1 MYKWIKITTDFFND
15 EKIQLIEALP
25 NGDTLI
31 VIWVKLLCL
40 AGKRCDGGA
49 FTINGKS
56 LTAENL
62 ATILRRP
69 IEDIKEAVNIFID
82 YGMIEWERNIS
93 DPIKIKNWNKHQSM
107 EEVTREKN
115 RQRQA
120 AYRQRRNVT
129 CNVTNNTAESCRAVI
144 SYLNIKLGGADYDP
158 EQEETVKLINDRMKE
173 GYTVADMQKVIDNK
187 CADWLGTEWAKYLR
201 PSTLFG
207 KKFESYLKAPKG
219 KKKSKGSVYSA
230 EGASFDVSKYEK
242 DSLFDD

>member
-1 MYKWIKITTDFFND
+1 MYKWIKITTDFSND

-40 AGKRCDGGA
+40 AGKLCDGGA
-49 FTINGKS
+49 FTINGKP
-56 LTAENL
+56 LTPENFV
-62 ATILRRP
+62 AILHRP
-69 IEDIKEAVNIFID
+69 LEVIKEAVNIFID
-82 YGMIEWERNIS
+82 YGMIEWDRNTNIIS
-93 DPIKIKNWNKHQSM
+93 VKNWNKHQSM
-107 EEVTREKN
+107 EDVAREKN

-120 AYRQRRNVT
+120 AYRARH
-129 CNVTNNTAESCRAVI
+129 NVTNNVTGTLAESCRAVI
-144 SYLNIKLGGADYDP
+144 GYLNIKLGGADYDP
-158 EQEETVKLINDRMKE
+158 EQEDTVKLIAARMKE

-187 CADWLGTEWAKYLR
+187 CADWLDTEYAKYLR

-219 KKKSKGSVYSA
+219 KKKSKGSAFST
-230 EGASFDVSKYEK
+230 EGASFDISKYEK